1 MARKRRKHPLLKNEI
16 EMIKLVLLKRVFPR
30 KEYIEDLIKQLD
42 ELKQEWYKSK

>member
-16 EMIKLVLLKRVFPR
+16 EMIQKTLSNEVYPAEF
-30 KEYIEDLIKQLD
+30 YIKHLIKQLQ